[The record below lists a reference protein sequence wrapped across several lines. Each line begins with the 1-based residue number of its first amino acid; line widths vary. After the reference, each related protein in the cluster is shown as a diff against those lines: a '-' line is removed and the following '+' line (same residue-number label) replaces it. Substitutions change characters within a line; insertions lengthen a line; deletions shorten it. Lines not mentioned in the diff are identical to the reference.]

1 MLRFI
6 LAKILFHRTRKWNK
20 KRSKMFDGEKKILY
34 FIYRLLDRRV
44 RLRSIQMKAA
54 IEKSSSINRN
64 GTLSRSSLLN
74 EFPSKLTYR
83 LLLHFQLARIVT
95 AVHTH
100 IYACAHIYIVYVQFI
115 GISHIREY
123 IIYLLYLFKN
133 DEIF

>member
-100 IYACAHIYIVYVQFI
+100 T
-115 GISHIREY
+115 HIRVRAY
-123 IIYLLYLFKN
+123 IYNICTIYWNFSYKRIHN
-133 DEIF
+133 IFIISI